1 MDNYKNFVER
11 MTSFEDEI
19 DITNTELRH
28 FGIKGMKWGTRHIK
42 QTKSIAD
49 SSHNMATDGQKINT
63 SIRNI
68 KTVQKR
74 KDISKMSDD
83 DLRKEVNRMN
93 LESQYSN
100 LSDRKITKGQTYLNE
115 SLNIA
120 GGALGVASS
129 ALAIA
134 LAIKQ
139 LKG

>member
-1 MDNYKNFVER
+1 MNN
-11 MTSFEDEI
+11 
-19 DITNTELRH
+19 ELYH
-28 FGIKGMKWGTRHIK
+28 FGIKGMKWGTRHIT

-49 SSHNMATDGQKINT
+49 SSHNMATEGQKINT

>member
-1 MDNYKNFVER
+1 MDDYKNFVER

-19 DITNTELRH
+19 DITNNELYH
-28 FGIKGMKWGTRHIK
+28 FGIKGMKWGRHIPHAK
-42 QTKSIAD
+42 IMVD
-49 SSHNMATDGQKINT
+49 SSRNITTDGQKINT
-63 SIRNI
+63 SIRNV
-68 KTVQKR
+68 KAVQKR

>member
-1 MDNYKNFVER
+1 MNN
-11 MTSFEDEI
+11 
-19 DITNTELRH
+19 ELYH
-28 FGIKGMKWGTRHIK
+28 FGKKGMKWGTRHIT

-49 SSHNMATDGQKINT
+49 SSHNMTTEGQKINT

-83 DLRKEVNRMN
+83 DLRKEVSRMN